1 MTENQSITLEAAI
14 VRMASRLASIGHHS
28 LEAAKE
34 LRNAQ
39 RQLKRQR
46 NEVTTATVSQPNLWN
61 VKATDPN
68 TSNH

>member
-1 MTENQSITLEAAI
+1 MTNNQSITLEAAM

-39 RQLKRQR
+39 RQVKRQR
-46 NEVTTATVSQPNLWN
+46 GEVTTATASQPQLWN

-68 TSNH
+68 NSH